1 MPSRRDVLATL
12 SACVAGGS
20 LAGCS
25 ALGAAGGYIESK
37 EISGKRRQKGGL
49 HDETVVSV
57 GLSDLADDPVITVA
71 EQWATQFTDP
81 TRLQV
86 SSALHDRLTDEYE
99 EVGYLVGVCSP
110 DWSSGSDSFGC
121 YTGTTHRDDFNR
133 AEVGDRVQ
141 ASYSNSNIEIRSVEG
156 SWNDGEKK
164 RS

>member
-12 SACVAGGS
+12 SVCVAGGS

-25 ALGAAGGYIESK
+25 ALGAAGGYIETK
-37 EISGKRRQKGGL
+37 EITGKRRQKGGL
-49 HDETVVSV
+49 RDETVVSV
-57 GLSDLADDPVITVA
+57 GVADLADDPVITVA
-71 EQWATQFTDP
+71 KGWATQFTDP
-81 TRLQV
+81 NRLQV
-86 SSALHDRLTDEYE
+86 SSKLHDRLMDEYE
-99 EVGYLVGVCSP
+99 QVGYVVGVCSP

-141 ASYSNSNIEIRSVEG
+141 ASYSNSNIEIRSVDG
-156 SWNDGEKK
+156 SWFDGEKE